1 MAQARQAARSSGK
14 KRQLGVRRVHNVTS
28 VSPPVGGLNFA
39 APINAM
45 EPQDAILLDNWICT
59 RFGLSF
65 RNGWAEHVTG
75 LVDQVSSLMSWV
87 GAAAAQDALFAAT
100 DDGIFDVTSSTST
113 PGAAEIALSGALGA
127 GVFHSINFQAG
138 GANYLIACSE
148 EDGYHRYDPVNGW
161 VKVASGVGA
170 GQVSAVDPADLVHAC
185 AWKRRLWFVEKDS
198 SSIWYLPV
206 LAVAGVA
213 VELDVG
219 PQLTLGGHV
228 VAVVNWTM
236 DAGEGIDDHLVILGS
251 EGDVIIY
258 KGTDPSDASKF
269 SIVGR
274 WVVGALPQGRR
285 SVSQYGGDVLVVSR
299 YGLAPIS
306 TLVKGG
312 KTATEA
318 DPRNFAS
325 RIQEVLRK
333 DVQMLTGTGWEVT
346 PFDSEALLLINTP
359 RSDSGVYKQY
369 VLNTHS
375 LRWSTFSN
383 VPATTFVE
391 YKGEL
396 YFGTQD
402 GRVCKALVG
411 ELDGVTLAYGSA
423 TGSYIQCSLQT
434 AFNYF
439 NSPGRLKRWL
449 MVRPTFIAPSK
460 PGIVVRMNSEFNTAL
475 PSGIPGFSFS
485 AASEWD
491 TAMWDESMWA
501 GDSLTFG
508 PWIGVEGLG
517 YAGSLSMVVVGVG
530 GTRLSSID
538 YMVEPGGPL

>member
-1 MAQARQAARSSGK
+1 MAKVQAAQSRKG
-14 KRQLGVRRVHNVTS
+14 RAALPGVRRVHNVTS
-28 VSPPVGGLNFA
+28 VPPPVGGLNFA
-39 APINAM
+39 APINGM

-59 RFGLSF
+59 RFGLSI

-75 LVDQVSSLMSWV
+75 LGNSVHSLMPWV
-87 GAAAAQDALFAAT
+87 GAAPSEDALFAAT
-100 DDGIFDVTSSTST
+100 DDGIYDVTVSTQT
-113 PGAAEIALSGALGA
+113 PDAALIALSGNTGA
-127 GVFHSINFQAG
+127 GTMHSVNFQAG
-138 GANYLIACSE
+138 GANFLIACSE
-148 EDGYHRYDPVNGW
+148 ADGYHRYDPVNGW
-161 VKVASGVGA
+161 VKVASGGGA
-170 GQVSAVDPADLVHAC
+170 GQVDVVDPADLVHSC
-185 AWKRRLWFVEKDS
+185 SWKRRLWFVERDS

-206 LAVAGVA
+206 LAVAGTA

-228 VAVVNWTM
+228 TAVVNWTM

-285 SVSQYGGDVLVVSR
+285 SVSQYGGDVLIVSR
-299 YGLAPIS
+299 YGLAPLS
-306 TLVKGG
+306 SLVKGG

-318 DPRNFAS
+318 DPRSFVS

-333 DVQMLTGTGWEVT
+333 DVQERTGRGWEVT
-346 PFDSEALLLINTP
+346 PFDSEALLLINVP
-359 RSDSGVYKQY
+359 EDVAGEYKQY
-369 VLNTHS
+369 VLDTHS

-383 VPATTFVE
+383 IPAQTFAE
-391 YKGEL
+391 YKGGL
-396 YFGTQD
+396 YFGTAD
-402 GRVCKALVG
+402 GRVCRALVG
-411 ELDGVTLAYGSA
+411 ELDGVSLESGPAVA
-423 TGSYIQCSLQT
+423 SYIQCSLQT

-439 NSPGRLKRWL
+439 DSPGRLKKWL
-449 MVRPTFIAPSK
+449 LVRPTFISSSK
-460 PGIVVRMNSEFNTAL
+460 PGAVVKMNSDFNTTL

-491 TAMWDESMWA
+491 TAVWDQSVWV
-501 GDSLTFG
+501 GNSLTFKT
-508 PWIGVEGLG
+508 WMGVEGVG

-530 GTRLSSID
+530 GSRLSSID
-538 YMVEPGGPL
+538 YMVEPGGPI

>member
-1 MAQARQAARSSGK
+1 MATARRASSK
-14 KRQLGVRRVHNVTS
+14 PLPGVRRVHNVTS
-28 VSPPVGGLNFA
+28 VPPPVGGLNFA
-39 APINAM
+39 APINGM

-59 RFGLSF
+59 RYGLSI
-65 RNGWAEHVTG
+65 RNGWAEHAIGFSDSVK
-75 LVDQVSSLMSWV
+75 SLMPWV

-100 DDGIFDVTSSTST
+100 DNGIYDVTSTTDT
-113 PGAAEIALSGALGA
+113 PDAALIALSTNENA

-148 EDGYHRYDPVNGW
+148 ADGFHRYDPINGW
-161 VKVASGVGA
+161 VKVVSGVDPGEMS
-170 GQVSAVDPADLVHAC
+170 VVDPANLVHAC
-185 AWKRRLWFVEKDS
+185 AWKRRLWFVERDS

-306 TLVKGG
+306 SLVRGG

-318 DPRNFAS
+318 DPRSFVS
-325 RIQEVLRK
+325 RIQEVLRT
-333 DVQMLTGTGWEVT
+333 DVQNLTGAGWEVT
-346 PFDSEALLLINTP
+346 QFDSAALLLINTP
-359 RSDSGVYKQY
+359 VSANGDIKQY
-369 VLNTHS
+369 VLDTHS

-383 VPATTFVE
+383 IPAVTFTE
-391 YKGEL
+391 YKGKL
-396 YFGTQD
+396 YFGTAD
-402 GRVCKALVG
+402 GRVCQALVG
-411 ELDGVTLAYGSA
+411 ELDEVKLA
-423 TGSYIQCSLQT
+423 TGSAEASFIQCSLQT

-439 NSPGRLKRWL
+439 NSPGRLKHWL
-449 MVRPTFIAPSK
+449 MVRPTFVAPSK
-460 PGIVVRMNSEFNTAL
+460 PGVTVRMNSEFSTLL
-475 PSGIPGFSFS
+475 PSRVPVFSFD
-485 AASEWD
+485 AESEWD
-491 TAMWDESMWA
+491 TAVWGISKWMGESLSYKSW
-501 GDSLTFG
+501 L
-508 PWIGVEGLG
+508 GVEGIG
-517 YAGSLSMVVVGVG
+517 FAGSLSMIVVGVG
-530 GTRLSSID
+530 GSRLSSID
-538 YMVEPGGPL
+538 YMVEPGGPI